1 MKTGKSLSI
10 FTLLL
15 MSIAVVLTSCV
26 GDTSES
32 SLKIWGVN
40 EKVPMDGDWGACYGP
55 GADILPGGNTT
66 VFCNLPGGT
75 QRPVASAR

>member
-15 MSIAVVLTSCV
+15 LSIAVVLTSCV

-40 EKVPMDGDWGACYGP
+40 EKAPMDGDWGAC
-55 GADILPGGNTT
+55 
-66 VFCNLPGGT
+66 
-75 QRPVASAR
+75 